1 MSFKF
6 DPVKSSENYF
16 VDQVILQIPTKE
28 SQDPLDLLIHAEE
41 EYIQL
46 GKLHVEELHR
56 HKHK

>member
-6 DPVKSSENYF
+6 DAVKSSENYF

-41 EYIQL
+41 EYIQR
-46 GKLHVEELHR
+46 GKLHSEELH
-56 HKHK
+56 KIK